1 MNEIANHFLLAGFTK
16 NKERMQKIKEKEDSQ
31 YIHQT
36 KLDKACF
43 QHDMA
48 YEYFKDLTRRFLIFN
63 FAKNPK
69 YDSYQRKLIS
79 MIYRFFDK
87 KKKILVVVLKMKIF
101 QTKN

>member
-1 MNEIANHFLLAGFTK
+1 
-16 NKERMQKIKEKEDSQ
+16 
-31 YIHQT
+31 
-36 KLDKACF
+36 
-43 QHDMA
+43 MA

-79 MIYRFFDK
+79 MVYRFFDK